1 MDKTTIRTTEVNAQS
16 LGAFQEVDRSQRNT
30 KSVAQDQALVPAKA
44 CAVGK
49 LPMGSMEKKMI

>member
-16 LGAFQEVDRSQRNT
+16 LGAFQEVDKSQRNT
-30 KSVAQDQALVPAKA
+30 KSGAQDQALVLAKA